1 MWQEKWLGKN
11 AWNNNNCE
19 SVNHM
24 LKLAIDW
31 KPQQITN
38 LVHHLRT
45 VVNTQYS
52 DLKRSLCGQ
61 GEFYLAPQ
69 FAEHSVSYSR
79 WTGMSGECQNERFEA
94 FMNDTGI
101 KSKTKTVKSSDGLL
115 TVQST
120 SRVARKPGQ
129 TRRPR
134 ACRTHSQ

>member
-1 MWQEKWLGKN
+1 MVGKN
-11 AWNNNNCE
+11 AWNTGNNNCE

-61 GEFYLAPQ
+61 GEFYLVPQ
-69 FAEHSVSYSR
+69 FADHSVSYSR
-79 WTGMSGECQNERFEA
+79 WTGTGMSDECQNERFEA
-94 FMNDTGI
+94 FTNDRGI
-101 KSKTKTVKSSDGLL
+101 KPKTKTVKSSDGL
-115 TVQST
+115 
-120 SRVARKPGQ
+120 Q
-129 TRRPR
+129 TI
-134 ACRTHSQ
+134 Q